1 MKERMGNW
9 SMFFKVVGWICV
21 IGGIAA
27 LVFTMGLSAIAV
39 VVGLC
44 CWFTCAVLEW
54 MDGLTDQLIESR
66 ELQQRQLT
74 ALIRIEE
81 ELVNARKQSERTAAQ
96 TGTTGADPCVRKA
109 MQSLLRIRSRRYN
122 LTHSILPTCTEW
134 LRGWISKTS
143 NQASPVG
150 GAFFIGL
157 NGRITPLWL
166 KPRCGR
172 GRP

>member
-27 LVFTMGLSAIAV
+27 LVFTMGLSAIAII
-39 VVGLC
+39 VGLC

-74 ALIRIEE
+74 ALLRIEE
-81 ELVNARKQSERTAAQ
+81 ELVNARKQSERITTQ
-96 TGTTGADPCVRKA
+96 TGTSGRRRPAREEGNAEPAHNQEQPVQFDAQHIADVYRMA
-109 MQSLLRIRSRRYN
+109 QRMDQ
-122 LTHSILPTCTEW
+122 
-134 LRGWISKTS
+134 
-143 NQASPVG
+143 
-150 GAFFIGL
+150 
-157 NGRITPLWL
+157 
-166 KPRCGR
+166 
-172 GRP
+172 